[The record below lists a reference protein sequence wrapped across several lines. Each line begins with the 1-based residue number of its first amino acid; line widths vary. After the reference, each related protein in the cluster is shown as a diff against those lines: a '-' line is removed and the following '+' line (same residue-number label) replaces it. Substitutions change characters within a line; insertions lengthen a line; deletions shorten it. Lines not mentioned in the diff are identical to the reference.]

1 MRTHV
6 LLALFV
12 IVWFFFTSNCF
23 TLFVI
28 CVICNCSVHLYL
40 QLRAHVLLTLFV
52 CVRFL
57 FTSSCL
63 QYEAHVLLT
72 LFVFVRF
79 LFTSSCL
86 QYEGSCL
93 ISVICDCLVLLYLQL
108 FTVWGLM
115 SYLHYLWLFGSSLP
129 PVVYSMRTHVLLT
142 LFVFVRFIFTS
153 SCLQYEGSCLI
164 SVICDCSVPLYLQL
178 FTVWGLMS
186 Y

>member
-1 MRTHV
+1 MFGSSLPPVVYSMR
-6 LLALFV
+6 
-12 IVWFFFTSNCF
+12 
-23 TLFVI
+23 
-28 CVICNCSVHLYL
+28 
-40 QLRAHVLLTLFV
+40 
-52 CVRFL
+52 
-57 FTSSCL
+57 
-63 QYEAHVLLT
+63 AHVLLT

-93 ISVICDCLVLLYLQL
+93 INVICDCSVPLYLQL

-164 SVICDCSVPLYLQL
+164 NVICVVWAQVLIVICDCSVPLYLQL